1 MALLSSVS
9 AASCPATLGPVAQR
23 NVSWNDSAVVSI
35 GVSSGRVQHG
45 AACLASSASCQ
56 VFGGSELAWQCSLAS
71 RKQTRRARNLGIRC
85 ERTTE
90 GGNRRS
96 LDTWIGRA
104 AMLGFVA
111 AIGVEISTGKGV
123 LESAGLP
130 TPVPPLVLGLIALAG
145 SITAFGVFRS
155 TARD

>member
-1 MALLSSVS
+1 MCAFFS
-9 AASCPATLGPVAQR
+9 AFENAKIHNYR
-23 NVSWNDSAVVSI
+23 NV
-35 GVSSGRVQHG
+35 
-45 AACLASSASCQ
+45 AA
-56 VFGGSELAWQCSLAS
+56 AWRSLAS
-71 RKQTRRARNLGIRC
+71 RKQARRVHALGIRC

-123 LESAGLP
+123 LEVNSSSLS
-130 TPVPPLVLGLIALAG
+130 LAFVA
-145 SITAFGVFRS
+145 SL
-155 TARD
+155 